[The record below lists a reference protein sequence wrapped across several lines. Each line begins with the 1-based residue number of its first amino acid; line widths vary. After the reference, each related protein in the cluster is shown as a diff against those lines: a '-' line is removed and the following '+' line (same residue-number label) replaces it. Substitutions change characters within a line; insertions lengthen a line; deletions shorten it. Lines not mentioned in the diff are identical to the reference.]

1 MATLPHF
8 ADCRRDTR
16 SRPDDIEAD
25 LVAALARSEIEIVF
39 QPQFDLVNDELV
51 GAEALARWKHPRVGT
66 IGADALFT
74 VAERAGHAAPLSR
87 HIAVSALAAAHA
99 WPKHFRLS
107 LNVTP
112 AELAE
117 PEFVMELLGLV
128 TGAGF
133 APDRLTLEITEQM
146 LIDDLDSSAET
157 LAALKQAGIRIAL
170 DDFGAGYCNFRYLKL
185 LPLDTLKIDRSMID
199 GIEHDD
205 RDLAVLRA
213 IVVLARALDMSVV
226 AEGIETEG
234 QRAIAAREGCA
245 TYQGFLRSVPLDP
258 AAFLALAGEDTR
270 LPA

>member
-1 MATLPHF
+1 MATLPDF

-25 LVAALARSEIEIVF
+25 LVAALARGEIGIVL
-39 QPQFDLVNDELV
+39 QPQFDLVSDELV

-74 VAERAGHAAPLSR
+74 VAERAGQAAQLSR
-87 HIAVSALAAAHA
+87 HIAVSALAAARV
-99 WPKHFRLS
+99 WPKHLRLS

-117 PEFVMELLGLV
+117 PGCVMDLLGLL
-128 TGAGF
+128 AEAEF
-133 APDRLTLEITEQM
+133 AADRLTLEITEQV
-146 LIDDLDSSAET
+146 LIDDLDGSAGT
-157 LAALKQAGIRIAL
+157 LAALKRAGMSIAL
-170 DDFGAGYCNFRYLKL
+170 DDFGAGFCNFRYLKV
-185 LPLDTLKIDRSMID
+185 LPLDTLKLDRSMIV

-213 IVVLARALDMSVV
+213 IVALARALDMSVV

-234 QRAIAAREGCA
+234 QRLVASREGCA
-245 TYQGFLRSVPLDP
+245 TYQGFLRAVPLSP